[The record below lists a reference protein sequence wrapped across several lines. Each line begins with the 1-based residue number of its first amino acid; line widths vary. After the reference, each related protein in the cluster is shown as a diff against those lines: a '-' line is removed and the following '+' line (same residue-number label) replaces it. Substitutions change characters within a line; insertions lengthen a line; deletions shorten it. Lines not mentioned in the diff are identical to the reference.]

1 MMCQMH
7 LPNRK
12 ISQMRS
18 YLFRTR
24 PSIPFANEELG
35 QWIWKCSESMCRI
48 MYFYQTTV
56 FRETISMQAPHEIQS
71 GANLQTKV
79 KLNYIHC

>member
-1 MMCQMH
+1 MCQMH

-48 MYFYQTTV
+48 MYFY
-56 FRETISMQAPHEIQS
+56 ANDGIQRD
-71 GANLQTKV
+71 N
-79 KLNYIHC
+79 NYAGNARNSKWSKFTNKS